1 MDQDAVANR
10 FRVILMLWASLLG
23 GVTLFTGA
31 VLALTTGVI
40 GTWTPT
46 LDPGLAAKLMV
57 LPTLSMAAGI
67 VFRRGEVKRTG
78 DAETRIGAYQVHV
91 IVGAAL
97 QEGGGLFGLVLCLLS
112 GQPTWALGVWAIT
125 AVAMGI
131 TRPSQDE
138 VTALLR

>member
-1 MDQDAVANR
+1 MDKDAVASR

-23 GVTLFTGA
+23 GVTFFTGG
-31 VLALTTGVI
+31 VLALTTGTV
-40 GTWTPT
+40 GAWTPT

-67 VFRRGEVKRTG
+67 VFRRGEVKRAG
-78 DAETRIGAYQVHV
+78 DAEARLGALQVQV
-91 IVGAAL
+91 IVGAAM
-97 QEGGGLFGLVLCLLS
+97 QEGGGLFGLVLCLLA

-131 TRPSQDE
+131 TRPSRDE
-138 VTALLR
+138 VDALLR